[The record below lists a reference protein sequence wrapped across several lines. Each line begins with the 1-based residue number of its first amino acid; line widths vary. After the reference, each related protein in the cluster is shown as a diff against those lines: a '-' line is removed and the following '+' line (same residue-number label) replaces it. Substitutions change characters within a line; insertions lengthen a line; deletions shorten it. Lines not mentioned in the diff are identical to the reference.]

1 MKTGA
6 MLRMLDRADKEVM
19 KLSRADKGAVYEFTH
34 KFRHNPDNPGLHLK
48 SLHGDSRLMS
58 ARINR
63 DYRALLLNIAER
75 DFLLVAVKHRS
86 EVYDDLSRY
95 AYRINRITGGIEVI
109 DLAPVGDS
117 IIGRVVAAD
126 SSVAVPAVP
135 DPTVVEPR
143 PTSEPIFGHYSDA
156 QLLELGVAEPLL
168 PQIRALTTEA
178 DLLELLDR
186 APQLTTDVLFALF
199 DGKTYDEVRDQ
210 VTDPVRAEQPIDPE
224 DYEAA
229 VARPATQVTSDDE
242 ALQAM
247 LVESFGR
254 WQIFLHP
261 TQRKLVERRYNGPA
275 RVGGGPGTGKTI
287 VALHRVAY
295 LARQLPPGT
304 DKPILLTTFN
314 RNLAADLRT
323 RLMALGGE
331 ELVARVDIVNIDRLA
346 SRVVS
351 EARAGGGRRV
361 VNDND
366 VPQLWADFL
375 IETGDAGWD
384 ADFLAA
390 EWTQVILGQVLNSR
404 TDYFKARRP
413 NRGRSLN
420 RMERDQI
427 WRLTE
432 RFTTWLEGQGIWTW
446 RQIAER
452 AARLEMDRAAASSAE
467 SSGSLHRPRYRH
479 VVVDEA
485 QDLSA
490 AHWKMLRA
498 MVAAGPD
505 DMFLTGDTH
514 QRIYDNHVTLGSLGI
529 NIRGRS
535 SRLTLSYRTTRQIL
549 ADALQIMTG
558 EVYDDLDGGEEDL
571 AGYRSLLRGGQPSF
585 RGAATWAQE
594 RDLLAEQVRAW
605 GNPIDG
611 SVALCVPTRE
621 FAADVI
627 ARLEADGLP
636 AVEIGPD
643 GPKQPD
649 GIHVGTM
656 HRFKGLE
663 YQRMI
668 IAGVSDGLV
677 PRQLISRYRDTD
689 PKRYQRERQRDRSLL
704 FVAATRA
711 RDELAVSW
719 HGTPSPFLTSRL
731 VQRQLP

>member
-452 AARLEMDRAAASSAE
+452 AARLEMDRAAANSAE

-677 PRQLISRYRDTD
+677 PRQLISRYRDPD
-689 PKRYQRERQRDRSLL
+689 PERYQRERQRDRSLL

>member
-1 MKTGA
+1 MSTGA
-6 MLRMLDRADKEVM
+6 TLRMLDRADKEVM
-19 KLSRADKGAVYEFTH
+19 RLTRADIGAVYEFMH
-34 KFRHNPDNPGLHLK
+34 KFRHNPENPGLNLK
-48 SLHGDSRLMS
+48 TLSGDTRLMS
-58 ARINR
+58 ARVNR
-63 DYRALLLNIAER
+63 DYRALLLHIADR
-75 DFLLVAVKHRS
+75 DYLLVAVKHRG

-95 AYRINRITGGIEVI
+95 AYRINRITGGIEVV

-117 IIGRVVAAD
+117 IVGRVVPPETD
-126 SSVAVPAVP
+126 PEPARKP
-135 DPTVVEPR
+135 LFDAYT
-143 PTSEPIFGHYSDA
+143 DA
-156 QLLELGVAEPLL
+156 QLLELGVSEPLL
-168 PQIRALTTEA
+168 PQIRELVGEA
-178 DLLELLDR
+178 ELLELLDR

-199 DGKTYDEVRDQ
+199 DGTPYEEVLKQ
-210 VTDPVRAEQPIDPE
+210 VTDPVRADEPVDP
-224 DYEAA
+224 DDFEAA
-229 VARPATQVTSDDE
+229 VERPATQVTSDDE
-242 ALQAM
+242 ALQAIIG
-247 LVESFGR
+247 EAFER

-261 TQRKLVERRYNGPA
+261 TQRKLVEKKYNGPA

-287 VALHRVAY
+287 VALHRVAH

-323 RLMALGGE
+323 RLLALGGQ

-346 SRVVS
+346 SRVVT
-351 EARAGGGRRV
+351 EAKAGGGRRV
-361 VNDND
+361 VDD
-366 VPQLWADFL
+366 TRVAELWAEFL
-375 IETGDAGWD
+375 LETGESGWD
-384 ADFLAA
+384 AEFLAA

-404 TDYFKARRP
+404 NDYFKARRP
-413 NRGRSLN
+413 NRGRSLT
-420 RMERDQI
+420 RVERDQI
-427 WRLTE
+427 WQLTE
-432 RFTTWLEGQGIWTW
+432 RFTTWLETRGVWTW
-446 RQIAER
+446 RQVAQR
-452 AARLEMDRAAASSAE
+452 AARLEMDRAADCGESSSA
-467 SSGSLHRPRYRH
+467 SHRPRYRH

-498 MVAAGPD
+498 MVAPGPD

-514 QRIYDNHVTLGSLGI
+514 QRIYDNHVTLSSLGV

-571 AGYRSLLRGGQPSF
+571 AGYRSLLRGDRPVF
-585 RGAATWAQE
+585 RSAPTWSQE
-594 RDLLAEQVRAW
+594 RDLIAEQLRAW
-605 GNPIDG
+605 GGPTDG
-611 SVALCVPTRE
+611 SVAICVPTKQ

-627 ARLEADGLP
+627 SRLAADGVP

-649 GIHVGTM
+649 GVHVGTM

-668 IAGVSDGLV
+668 IAGISDGLV
-677 PRQLISRYRDTD
+677 PRQMINRYRDTD

-704 FVAATRA
+704 FVAATRP
-711 RDELAVSW
+711 RDELAVFW

-731 VQRQLP
+731 VQPQLP

>member
-1 MKTGA
+1 MSTGA
-6 MLRMLDRADKEVM
+6 TLRMLDRADKEVM
-19 KLSRADKGAVYEFTH
+19 KLTRADIGAVYEFMH
-34 KFRHNPDNPGLHLK
+34 KFRHNPENPGLNLK
-48 SLHGDSRLMS
+48 SLNGDSRLMS
-58 ARINR
+58 ARVNR
-63 DYRALLLNIAER
+63 DYRALLLHIA
-75 DFLLVAVKHRS
+75 DQDYLLVAVKHRG

-95 AYRINRITGGIEVI
+95 AYRINRVTGGIEVV

-117 IIGRVVAAD
+117 IVGRVVPPDAE
-126 SSVAVPAVP
+126 PAP
-135 DPTVVEPR
+135 AQKPLFDA
-143 PTSEPIFGHYSDA
+143 YADA
-156 QLLELGVAEPLL
+156 QLLELGVSEPLL
-168 PQIRALTTEA
+168 PQIRELTTEA
-178 DLLELLDR
+178 ELLELLDR

-199 DGKTYDEVRDQ
+199 DGTPYDEVLKQ
-210 VTDPVRAEQPIDPE
+210 VTDPVRADEPVDPE
-224 DYEAA
+224 DFEAA
-229 VARPATQVTSDDE
+229 VERPATQVTSDDE
-242 ALQAM
+242 ALQAIIG
-247 LVESFGR
+247 EAFER

-261 TQRKLVERRYNGPA
+261 TQRKLVEKKYNGPA

-287 VALHRVAY
+287 VALHRVAH

-323 RLMALGGE
+323 RLLALGGQ

-346 SRVVS
+346 SRVVT
-351 EARAGGGRRV
+351 EAKAGGSRRV
-361 VNDND
+361 VDDNR
-366 VPQLWADFL
+366 VPELWSEFL
-375 IETGDAGWD
+375 LETGESGWD
-384 ADFLAA
+384 AEFLAA

-404 TDYFKARRP
+404 TEYFRARRP
-413 NRGRSLN
+413 NRGRSLT
-420 RMERDQI
+420 RIERDQI
-427 WRLTE
+427 WQLTE
-432 RFTTWLEGQGIWTW
+432 RFTTWLEGRGVWTW
-446 RQIAER
+446 RQVAQR
-452 AARLEMDRAAASSAE
+452 AARLEMDRMAAAISTSGE
-467 SSGSLHRPRYRH
+467 SSSGGLRRPRYRH
-479 VVVDEA
+479 IVVDEA

-498 MVAAGPD
+498 MVAPGPD

-571 AGYRSLLRGGQPSF
+571 AGYRSLLRGGRPVF

-594 RDLLAEQVRAW
+594 RDLIAEHLRTW
-605 GNPIDG
+605 GNPTDG
-611 SVALCVPTRE
+611 SVAICVPTKE
-621 FAADVI
+621 LATDVI
-627 ARLEADGLP
+627 SRLEADGLP

-668 IAGVSDGLV
+668 IAAVSDGLV
-677 PRQLISRYRDTD
+677 PRQMISRYRDTD

-704 FVAATRA
+704 FVAATRP

-719 HGTPSPFLTSRL
+719 HGTPSPFLTARL
-731 VQRQLP
+731 VQRQLT

>member
-1 MKTGA
+1 MSTGA
-6 MLRMLDRADKEVM
+6 ILRMLDRADKEVM
-19 KLSRADKGAVYEFTH
+19 KLTRADIGAVYEFMH
-34 KFRHNPDNPGLHLK
+34 KFRHNPENPGLNLK
-48 SLHGDSRLMS
+48 SLNGDARLMS
-58 ARINR
+58 ARVNK
-63 DYRALLLNIAER
+63 DYRALLLHIADR
-75 DFLLVAVKHRS
+75 DYLLVAVKHRS
-86 EVYDDLSRY
+86 EVYDDLTRY
-95 AYRINRITGGIEVI
+95 AYRINRVTGGIEVV

-117 IIGRVVAAD
+117 IVGRVVA
-126 SSVAVPAVP
+126 P
-135 DPTVVEPR
+135 DPEP
-143 PTSEPIFGHYSDA
+143 EPAQKPLFDA
-156 QLLELGVAEPLL
+156 YTDTQLLELGVSEPLL
-168 PQIRALTTEA
+168 PQIRELTTEA
-178 DLLELLDR
+178 ELLALLDR

-199 DGKTYDEVRDQ
+199 DGTPYDDVLKQ
-210 VTDPVRAEQPIDPE
+210 VTDPVRADDPVDPE
-224 DYEAA
+224 DFEAA
-229 VARPATQVTSDDE
+229 AERPATQVTSDDE

-247 LVESFGR
+247 LGEAFER

-261 TQRKLVERRYNGPA
+261 TQRKLVERKYNGPA

-287 VALHRVAY
+287 VALHRVAH
-295 LARQLPPGT
+295 LARQLPAGT

-323 RLMALGGE
+323 RLLAVGGQ

-346 SRVVS
+346 SRVVA
-351 EARAGGGRRV
+351 EAKAGGSRRV
-361 VNDND
+361 VDDNR
-366 VPQLWADFL
+366 VSELWSEFL
-375 IETGDAGWD
+375 IEIGESAWD
-384 ADFLAA
+384 AEFLAA

-404 TDYFKARRP
+404 TEYFKARRP
-413 NRGRSLN
+413 NRGRSLT
-420 RMERDQI
+420 RAERDQI
-427 WRLTE
+427 WQLTE
-432 RFTTWLEGQGIWTW
+432 RFTTWLDGRGVWTW
-446 RQIAER
+446 RQVAQR
-452 AARLEMDRAAASSAE
+452 AARLEMDRVAPGE
-467 SSGSLHRPRYRH
+467 SSGGVYRPRYRH

-514 QRIYDNHVTLGSLGI
+514 QRIYDNHVTLSSLGI

-571 AGYRSLLRGGQPSF
+571 AGYRSLLRGDRPVF
-585 RGAATWAQE
+585 RGAPTWAQE
-594 RDLLAEQVRAW
+594 RDLIAEQLRSW
-605 GNPIDG
+605 GNPTDG
-611 SVALCVPTRE
+611 SVAICVPTRE
-621 FAADVI
+621 LAADVI
-627 ARLEADGLP
+627 SRLEADGLP
-636 AVEIGPD
+636 VVEIGPD

-649 GIHVGTM
+649 GVHVGTM

-668 IAGVSDGLV
+668 IAAVSDGLV
-677 PRQLISRYRDTD
+677 PRQMISRYRDTD

-704 FVAATRA
+704 FVAATRP
-711 RDELAVSW
+711 RDELAVFW

>member
-1 MKTGA
+1 MSTGA
-6 MLRMLDRADKEVM
+6 TLRMLDRADKEVM
-19 KLSRADKGAVYEFTH
+19 KLTRADIGAVYEFMH
-34 KFRHNPDNPGLHLK
+34 KFRHNPENPGLNLK
-48 SLHGDSRLMS
+48 SLNGDSRLMS
-58 ARINR
+58 ARVNR
-63 DYRALLLNIAER
+63 DYRALLLHIA
-75 DFLLVAVKHRS
+75 DQDYLLVAVKHRG

-95 AYRINRITGGIEVI
+95 AYRINRVTGGIEVV

-117 IIGRVVAAD
+117 IVGRVVPPDAE
-126 SSVAVPAVP
+126 PAP
-135 DPTVVEPR
+135 AQKPLFDA
-143 PTSEPIFGHYSDA
+143 YADA
-156 QLLELGVAEPLL
+156 QLLELGVSEPLL
-168 PQIRALTTEA
+168 PQIRELTTEA
-178 DLLELLDR
+178 ELLELLDR

-199 DGKTYDEVRDQ
+199 DGTPYDEVLKQ
-210 VTDPVRAEQPIDPE
+210 VTDPVRADEPVDPE
-224 DYEAA
+224 DFEAA
-229 VARPATQVTSDDE
+229 VERPATQVTSDDE
-242 ALQAM
+242 ALQAIIG
-247 LVESFGR
+247 EAFER

-261 TQRKLVERRYNGPA
+261 TQRKLVEKKYNGPA

-287 VALHRVAY
+287 VALHRVAH

-323 RLMALGGE
+323 RLLALGGQ

-346 SRVVS
+346 SRVVT
-351 EARAGGGRRV
+351 EAKAGGSRRV
-361 VNDND
+361 VDDNR
-366 VPQLWADFL
+366 VPELWSEFL
-375 IETGDAGWD
+375 LETGESGWD
-384 ADFLAA
+384 AEFLAA

-404 TDYFKARRP
+404 TEYFRARRP
-413 NRGRSLN
+413 NRGRSLT
-420 RMERDQI
+420 RIERDQI
-427 WRLTE
+427 WQLTE
-432 RFTTWLEGQGIWTW
+432 RFTTWLEGRGVWTW
-446 RQIAER
+446 RQVAQR
-452 AARLEMDRAAASSAE
+452 AARLEMDRMAAAISTSGE
-467 SSGSLHRPRYRH
+467 SSSGGLRRPRYRH
-479 VVVDEA
+479 IVVDEA

-498 MVAAGPD
+498 MVAPGPD

-571 AGYRSLLRGGQPSF
+571 AGYRSLLRGGRPVF

-594 RDLLAEQVRAW
+594 RDLIAEHLRTW
-605 GNPIDG
+605 GNPTDG
-611 SVALCVPTRE
+611 SVAICVPTKE
-621 FAADVI
+621 LATDVI
-627 ARLEADGLP
+627 SRLEADGLP

-668 IAGVSDGLV
+668 IAAVSDGLV
-677 PRQLISRYRDTD
+677 PRQMISRYRDTD

-704 FVAATRA
+704 FVAATRP
-711 RDELAVSW
+711 RDELAVFW
-719 HGTPSPFLTSRL
+719 HGTPSPFLTARL
-731 VQRQLP
+731 VQRQLT

>member
-1 MKTGA
+1 MSTGA
-6 MLRMLDRADKEVM
+6 TTLRMLDRADKEVM
-19 KLSRADKGAVYEFTH
+19 KLTRADIGAVYEFMH
-34 KFRHNPDNPGLHLK
+34 KFRHNPDNPGLNLK
-48 SLHGDSRLMS
+48 SLNGDSRLMS
-58 ARINR
+58 ARVNK
-63 DYRALLLNIAER
+63 DYRALLLHIAER
-75 DFLLVAVKHRS
+75 DYLLVAVKHRG
-86 EVYDDLSRY
+86 EVYDDLTRY
-95 AYRINRITGGIEVI
+95 AYRINRITGGIEVV

-117 IIGRVVAAD
+117 IIGRVVPPEA
-126 SSVAVPAVP
+126 
-135 DPTVVEPR
+135 EP
-143 PTSEPIFGHYSDA
+143 EPMQKPLFDTYTDA
-156 QLLELGVAEPLL
+156 QLLELGVSEPLL
-168 PQIRALTTEA
+168 PQIRNLTTEA
-178 DLLELLDR
+178 ELLELLDR

-199 DGKTYDEVRDQ
+199 DGTPYDEVLQQ
-210 VTDPVRAEQPIDPE
+210 VTDPVRADEPVDPE
-224 DYEAA
+224 DFEAA
-229 VARPATQVTSDDE
+229 VERPATQVTSDDE

-247 LVESFGR
+247 LGEAFER

-261 TQRKLVERRYNGPA
+261 TQRKLVEKQYNGPA

-287 VALHRVAY
+287 VALHRVAH
-295 LARQLPPGT
+295 LARQLPPGA

-323 RLMALGGE
+323 RLMALGGQ
-331 ELVARVDIVNIDRLA
+331 ELVSRVDIVNIDRLA
-346 SRVVS
+346 SRVVA
-351 EARAGGGRRV
+351 EAKAGGSRRV
-361 VNDND
+361 VDDNK
-366 VPQLWADFL
+366 VPELWAEFL
-375 IETGDAGWD
+375 IETGESGWD
-384 ADFLAA
+384 AEFLSA

-420 RMERDQI
+420 RVERDQI
-427 WRLTE
+427 WQLTE
-432 RFTTWLEGQGIWTW
+432 RFTTWLEGRGLWTW
-446 RQIAER
+446 RQVAQR
-452 AARLEMDRAAASSAE
+452 AARLEMDRAAAAGATGE
-467 SSGSLHRPRYRH
+467 TSGGFHRPRYRH
-479 VVVDEA
+479 IVVDEA

-498 MVAAGPD
+498 MVAHGPD

-514 QRIYDNHVTLGSLGI
+514 QRIYDNHVTLSSLGV

-571 AGYRSLLRGGQPSF
+571 AGYRSLLRGGRPTF
-585 RGAATWAQE
+585 RGTVTWAQE
-594 RDLLAEQVRAW
+594 RDTIVDQLATW
-605 GNPIDG
+605 GNPTNG
-611 SVALCVPTRE
+611 SVAICVPTKE
-621 FAADVI
+621 LAGDVI
-627 ARLEADGLP
+627 ARLQAEGLP

-677 PRQLISRYRDTD
+677 PRQMISRYRDSD

-704 FVAATRA
+704 FVAATRP
-711 RDELAVSW
+711 RDELVVFW

-731 VQRQLP
+731 VQRQLT